1 MEMIKMRKPFI
12 AGNWKMNLTH
22 MEAIQFIQ
30 DLGYEFKNKNNI
42 DLCICPPFTALRS
55 VKNIIDADRLSFKI
69 GAQNMYWEES
79 GAFTGEISPL
89 MLVSLGMD
97 YVIIGHSER
106 REYFSETNDIV
117 NKKIT
122 SAFRHKLKP
131 IMCVG
136 ESLAIRESGKA
147 REFVLGQVTECLK
160 DIDVKNIFD
169 LTIAYE
175 PIWAIGTGKNATSND
190 ANDMCSAIR
199 NKVADLYNN
208 STAEILRIQY
218 GGSVKPSNITEL
230 MSMPDIDGALVGG
243 ASIKVEDFAAI
254 INY

>member
-1 MEMIKMRKPFI
+1 MRKPFI

-42 DLCICPPFTALRS
+42 DVCICPPFTALRS
-55 VKNIIDADRLSFKI
+55 VKNIIDADKLSIKI
-69 GAQNMYWEES
+69 GAQNMHWEES

-89 MLVSLGMD
+89 MLATLGMD

-117 NKKIT
+117 NKKVK
-122 SAFRHKLKP
+122 SAFMHNLKP

-147 REFVLGQVTECLK
+147 QEFVLGQVTECLK

-199 NKVADLYNN
+199 KKVADLYNN
-208 STAEILRIQY
+208 SAAELLRIQY

>member
-1 MEMIKMRKPFI
+1 MRIPFI

-22 MEAIQFIQ
+22 LEAIQFIQ

-42 DLCICPPFTALRS
+42 DVCICPPFTALRS
-55 VKNIIDADRLSFKI
+55 VKNIIDADKLSIKI
-69 GAQNMYWEES
+69 GAQNMHWEES

-89 MLVSLGMD
+89 MIAALGMD

-106 REYFSETNDIV
+106 REYFFETNDIV
-117 NKKIT
+117 NKKVKI
-122 SAFRHKLKP
+122 AFKHSLKP

-147 REFVLGQVTECLK
+147 KEFVLGQVTECLK
-160 DIDVKNIFD
+160 DMDIKNIFD

-175 PIWAIGTGKNATSND
+175 PIWAIGTGKNATSSD

-208 STAEILRIQY
+208 SAAELLRIQY

-230 MSMPDIDGALVGG
+230 MAMPDIDGALVGG
-243 ASIKVEDFAAI
+243 ASIKVEDFTAI

>member
-1 MEMIKMRKPFI
+1 MRKPFI

-42 DLCICPPFTALRS
+42 DICICPPFTALRS
-55 VKNIIDADRLSFKI
+55 VKNIIDTDRLLFKI
-69 GAQNMYWEES
+69 GAQNMHWEET

-89 MLVSLGMD
+89 MLSAMGMD

-106 REYFSETNDIV
+106 REYFSETNEMV
-117 NKKIT
+117 NKKVK
-122 SAFRHKLKP
+122 SAFMHDLKP

-147 REFVLGQVTECLK
+147 GEFVLGQVTECLK
-160 DIDVKNIFD
+160 DIDVKNVFD

-175 PIWAIGTGKNATSND
+175 PIWAIGTGKNATSGD

-199 NKVADLYNN
+199 SKIADLYNN
-208 STAEILRIQY
+208 STAELVRIQY